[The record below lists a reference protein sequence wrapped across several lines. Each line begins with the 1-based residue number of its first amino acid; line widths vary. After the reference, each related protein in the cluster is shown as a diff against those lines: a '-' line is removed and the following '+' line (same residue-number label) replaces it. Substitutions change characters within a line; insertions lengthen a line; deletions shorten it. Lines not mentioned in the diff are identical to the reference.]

1 MATSTPDKQAPMYYG
16 HSPVSSPLIE
26 QISANQTTP
35 IPPPPLGKSYASNSQ
50 QPTPTPT
57 TAVIPTTQPEKQK
70 GKRKSAATT
79 APVSTVVQSA
89 KSHTSTTLAVDSN
102 TDPTLAS
109 SEPPLAPQ
117 NLVKRIPSS
126 LMKSCIASKITPYI
140 SFESSRRHT

>member
-16 HSPVSSPLIE
+16 HSPVSSPLID

-70 GKRKSAATT
+70 GKRKSYFGIFRTPT
-79 APVSTVVQSA
+79 GTPKPRKKDTKLSDEVMYSF
-89 KSHTSTTLAVDSN
+89 KDHTLHQ
-102 TDPTLAS
+102 L
-109 SEPPLAPQ
+109 
-117 NLVKRIPSS
+117 
-126 LMKSCIASKITPYI
+126 
-140 SFESSRRHT
+140 